1 MVFPEVVVCPICGK
15 RTHLRIQVGGYYS
28 VYPIRVNCINCR
40 ALLKG
45 EFVMHSSV
53 KPNGLTMF
61 NAKIEA
67 CKTKKYEGQECLKLG
82 DRLVKNADYV
92 AEISGELPCKNV
104 KPYTGYSLS
113 PFMSIAEALDSIEE
127 RNTRLR
133 TFSKEMQE
141 WIETKSIA
149 FQLLSEGS
157 IEYIAEALH
166 EKMGEYEYNC
176 DHYLKALHCL
186 QENVLEETKHLF
198 LSPTQD
204 VCILHLLTELSKIDK
219 ETLHQLCDSI
229 GGTDSLVRSYRKCI
243 DVFYGFMDIYPFI
256 LPAESYLHMIVK
268 IDEVECISSCSFSD
282 IKTFYQD
289 GYESLL
295 SLFYIPVSIDNIIY
309 RMDRNKFNDIYDDAN
324 YKKGVHSIKDYR
336 KLDNGTRA
344 NKIVDKEI
352 MQGFVDIPANRLLR
366 NGIGHNSVIYDG
378 VTQNI
383 SVLEMKKNGKVVF
396 RTNLMN
402 MAIDCLGL
410 AKSSVILSE
419 IILFLLREE
428 LRRDRI
434 KTLIHPSFYKG
445 VEPNKKCPCGS
456 GIKYKKC
463 CKNDYESLL
472 YRNMR

>member
-1 MVFPEVVVCPICGK
+1 MKIGFSTLACPEWSWQDI
-15 RTHLRIQVGGYYS
+15 YS
-28 VYPIRVNCINCR
+28 MAKDFNFDGIEIRGLGDEI
-40 ALLKG
+40 
-45 EFVMHSSV
+45 FSV
-53 KPNGLTMF
+53 KAQPFTDSQLPKTIEKLKSLGLEIPCLSSG
-61 NAKIEA
+61 A
-67 CKTKKYEGQECLKLG
+67 CLKYK
-82 DRLVKNADYV
+82 DRFAEAE
-92 AEISGELPCKNV
+92 AEITAYAQLANKLGASYIRILADRDPGPEGEV
-104 KPYTGYSLS
+104 
-113 PFMSIAEALDSIEE
+113 DD
-127 RNTRLR
+127 
-133 TFSKEMQE
+133 
-141 WIETKSIA
+141 
-149 FQLLSEGS
+149 
-157 IEYIAEALH
+157 EYIAEALH